1 MFHSIL
7 ADAAQA
13 TTQAAAQTAPRTAQQ
28 NPAGAGGSLMSFVP
42 MILIFVVLI
51 FFMNRS
57 QKKQQEK
64 RQEMLDRIA
73 KGTPVLLNSGVY
85 GKVVEVQGESFIVEI
100 ADKVQVRVAKNGVA
114 CIEGEDSPEAAK
126 DNSKKAEK

>member
-1 MFHSIL
+1 MFRSIL

-13 TTQAAAQTAPRTAQQ
+13 AAQTAPQNVQ
-28 NPAGAGGSLMSFVP
+28 ENPAAAGGGLMSFVP
-42 MILIFVVLI
+42 MILVFVVLI

-64 RQEMLDRIA
+64 RQEMLDKIA

-85 GKVVEVQGESFIVEI
+85 GKVVEVQGECFIVEI
-100 ADKVQVRVAKNGVA
+100 ADKVQVRVSRNGVA
-114 CIEGEDSPEAAK
+114 CIEGEESPDGAK
-126 DNSKKAEK
+126 KEDPKKAEK

>member
-1 MFHSIL
+1 MLRFML

-13 TTQAAAQTAPRTAQQ
+13 AAQTAAPQNAQQ
-28 NPAGAGGSLMSFVP
+28 NPAGAGGGLMSFVP
-42 MILIFVVLI
+42 MILVFVVLI

-64 RQEMLDRIA
+64 RQEMLDKIA

-85 GKVVEVQGESFIVEI
+85 GKVVEVQGECFIVEI
-100 ADKVQVRVAKNGVA
+100 ADKVQVRVSRNGVA
-114 CIEGEDSPEAAK
+114 CIEGEESADGAK
-126 DNSKKAEK
+126 ETSKKAEK

>member
-1 MFHSIL
+1 MFYPML

-13 TTQAAAQTAPRTAQQ
+13 AAQTAAQNNGQ
-28 NPAGAGGSLMSFVP
+28 GAAAAPGGSLMSFVP
-42 MILIFVVLI
+42 MILVFVVLI

-64 RQEMLDRIA
+64 RQEMLDKIA

-85 GKVVEVQGESFIVEI
+85 GKVVEVQGECFIIEI
-100 ADKVQVRVAKNGVA
+100 ADKVQVRVSKNGVA
-114 CIEGEDSPEAAK
+114 CIDGEENADGASAG
-126 DNSKKAEK
+126 KAEK

>member
-13 TTQAAAQTAPRTAQQ
+13 ATQTAPQTAQQ
-28 NPAGAGGSLMSFVP
+28 NPAGAGGGLMSFVP

-64 RQEMLDRIA
+64 RQEMLDKIA

-85 GKVVEVQGESFIVEI
+85 GKVVEVQGECFIVEI
-100 ADKVQVRVAKNGVA
+100 ADKVQVKVSRNGIA
-114 CIEGEDSPEAAK
+114 CIEGEENPADGAGK
-126 DNSKKAEK
+126 DASGKKSEK